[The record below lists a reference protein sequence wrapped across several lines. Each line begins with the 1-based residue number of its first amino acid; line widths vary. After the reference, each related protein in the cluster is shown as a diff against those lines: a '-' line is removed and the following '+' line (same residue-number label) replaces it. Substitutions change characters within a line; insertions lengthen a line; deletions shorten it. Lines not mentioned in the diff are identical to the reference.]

1 MGGWIME
8 RIGID
13 LHRETVTRDLN
24 LRPYSPYP
32 SVIAVYHHLK
42 DQASSKGDVS
52 TLELNE
58 VNIK

>member
-1 MGGWIME
+1 ME
-8 RIGID
+8 RTGID